1 MTSGVG
7 CRRRCATSEPTALN
21 DAGSAVTTVA
31 GAAGAPAPKVGYGRA
46 RGGRLTRLR
55 PFVPVAV
62 LLLLCIAI
70 TLIAPNF
77 LSRGNFVRVGIA
89 AAIPMVLACGMTFVI
104 LLGSIDLST
113 EGIVAVSAV
122 ALSLLVKNLV
132 GSWDW
137 GLWALPAP
145 ILLGAALGFVNGAVH
160 VRLRIPSMIASLGIG
175 FACIG
180 IATVVLGGI
189 TVRVVDPQIRDI
201 ALHRVLGI
209 PFSVWIALACILVA
223 WLIQTYTRLGRWSYV
238 LGGGEDI
245 AKLSGVP
252 VGRVR
257 VGIYTLAGFFYGI
270 GGILCVAQ
278 FGQSQA
284 LIAQGYLFSVITS
297 VVVGGTALTGG
308 EGGILNTVVGV
319 LLVIVLGNGMI
330 LVGVPPYVQQ
340 GVQGLLIIV
349 AVALSIDRARVRMVK

>member
-1 MTSGVG
+1 
-7 CRRRCATSEPTALN
+7 LN
-21 DAGSAVTTVA
+21 DADAAVTT
-31 GAAGAPAPKVGYGRA
+31 AAGGPAAPAARFVHGHARA
-46 RGGRLTRLR
+46 SRLARLR

-62 LLLLCIAI
+62 LLLLCVVI
-70 TLIAPNF
+70 TVIAPNF
-77 LSRGNFVRVGIA
+77 LTEGNFRRVGIA

-122 ALSLLVKNLV
+122 ALSLLVRNLV
-132 GSWDW
+132 GSWDL
-137 GLWALPAP
+137 GLWALPVP
-145 ILLGAALGFVNGAVH
+145 ILLGAALGFLNGAVH
-160 VRLRIPSMIASLGIG
+160 VRLRIPSMIASLGVG

-180 IATVVLGGI
+180 VATVVLGGI
-189 TVRVVDPQIRDI
+189 TVRINDPMIRGI
-201 ALHRVLGI
+201 ALTRLLGI
-209 PFSVWIALACILVA
+209 PFSVWTAFACILVA
-223 WLIQTYTRLGRWSYV
+223 WLIQSYTRLGRWSYV

-245 AKLSGVP
+245 AKLSGIP

-257 VGIYTLAGFFYGI
+257 IGIYTLAGFFYGI

-308 EGGILNTVVGV
+308 EGGILNTVIGV
-319 LLVIVLGNGMI
+319 LLVTVLGNGMI

-349 AVALSIDRARVRMVK
+349 AVALSIDRTRVRMVK

>member
-1 MTSGVG
+1 M
-7 CRRRCATSEPTALN
+7 N
-21 DAGSAVTTVA
+21 DAIATGA
-31 GAAGAPAPKVGYGRA
+31 GAATAPASGRVHGKP
-46 RGGRLTRLR
+46 GGLRLGRLR

-62 LLLLCIAI
+62 LLLLCIGIAI
-70 TLIAPNF
+70 IAPNF
-77 LSRGNFVRVGIA
+77 LTRGNFVRLGIS

-132 GSWDW
+132 NDDDF
-137 GLWALPAP
+137 GLWALPFP
-145 ILLGAALGFVNGAVH
+145 ILLGALLGCVNGAVH
-160 VRLRIPSMIASLGIG
+160 VRLRIPSMIASLGVG

-180 IATVVLGGI
+180 IATVILGGI
-189 TVRVVDPQIRDI
+189 TVRINDPLIRDI
-201 ALHRVLGI
+201 ALTRVFGI
-209 PFSVWIALACILVA
+209 PLSVWTALTCILIA
-223 WLIQTYTRLGRWSYV
+223 WLIQTYTRLGRWAYV

-245 AKLSGVP
+245 AKLSGIP

-257 VGIYTLAGFFYGI
+257 VAVYTLAGFFYGI

-284 LIAQGYLFSVITS
+284 LIAQGYLFSVITA

-308 EGGILNTVVGV
+308 EGGILNTVIGV
-319 LLVIVLGNGMI
+319 LLVTVLGNGMI
-330 LVGVPPYVQQ
+330 LVGVPPYAQV
-340 GVQGLLIIV
+340 GVQGVLIIV
-349 AVALSIDRARVRMVK
+349 AVALSTDRSRVRMVK

>member
-1 MTSGVG
+1 MASTTGMTAS
-7 CRRRCATSEPTALN
+7 
-21 DAGSAVTTVA
+21 A
-31 GAAGAPAPKVGYGRA
+31 GAASAPARFRFA
-46 RGGRLTRLR
+46 RLR
-55 PFVPVAV
+55 PFIPVAV
-62 LLLLCIAI
+62 LLLLCVGIA
-70 TLIAPNF
+70 LIAPNF
-77 LSRGNFVRVGIA
+77 LTRGNFVRLGVA

-113 EGIVAVSAV
+113 EGIVAVAAV
-122 ALSLLVKNLV
+122 SLSLLVKNLV
-132 GSWDW
+132 GPLDY
-137 GLWALPAP
+137 GLWALPVP
-145 ILLGAALGFVNGAVH
+145 ILLGALLGCVNGLVH
-160 VRLRIPSMIASLGIG
+160 VRLRIPSMIASLGVG

-180 IATVVLGGI
+180 VATVVLSGI
-189 TVRVVDPQIRDI
+189 TVRVNDMDIRGI
-201 ALHRVLGI
+201 ALTRLLGV
-209 PFSVWIALACILVA
+209 PLSVWIALACTLVA

-245 AKLSGVP
+245 ARLSGVP

-257 VGIYTLAGFFYGI
+257 VGVYTLAGFFYGI

-284 LIAQGYLFSVITS
+284 LIAQGYLFNVITS

-308 EGGILNTVVGV
+308 EGGILKSLVGV
-319 LLVIVLGNGMI
+319 LLVTVLGNGMI

>member
-1 MTSGVG
+1 MTTG
-7 CRRRCATSEPTALN
+7 
-21 DAGSAVTTVA
+21 A
-31 GAAGAPAPKVGYGRA
+31 GAGVAPAPERTPQRIAGA
-46 RGGRLTRLR
+46 RLGRLR
-55 PFVPVAV
+55 PFVPLAV
-62 LLLLCIAI
+62 LLLLCIGI

-77 LSRGNFVRVGIA
+77 LTEGNLRRIGIA

-122 ALSLLVKNLV
+122 ALSLLVKNMV
-132 GSWDW
+132 GGLDW
-137 GLWALPAP
+137 GMWALPVP
-145 ILLGAALGFVNGAVH
+145 ILIGAALGFGNGTVH
-160 VRLRIPSMIASLGIG
+160 VRLRIPSMIASLGVG

-180 IATVVLGGI
+180 LATVVLGGI
-189 TVRVVDPQIRDI
+189 TVRISDPHIRDI
-201 ALHRVLGI
+201 ALTRVLGI
-209 PFSVWIALACILVA
+209 PFSVWIALACTLLA
-223 WLIQTYTRLGRWSYV
+223 WLIQTYTRLGRWSFV

-252 VGRVR
+252 VDRVR
-257 VGIYTLAGFFYGI
+257 VAVFTLAGFFYGI

-308 EGGILNTVVGV
+308 EGGILNTVIGV
-319 LLVIVLGNGMI
+319 LLVTVLGNGMI

>member
-1 MTSGVG
+1 MKALESA
-7 CRRRCATSEPTALN
+7 RSDAAT
-21 DAGSAVTTVA
+21 DARAVNA
-31 GAAGAPAPKVGYGRA
+31 RASRPAPAAPRA
-46 RGGRLTRLR
+46 SRLARLR

-62 LLLLCIAI
+62 LVLLCVGI

-77 LSRGNFVRVGIA
+77 LTRGNLVRVGIA

-122 ALSLLVKNLV
+122 SLSLLAKNLV
-132 GSWDW
+132 DDLDW
-137 GLWALPAP
+137 GLWALPIP

-160 VRLRIPSMIASLGIG
+160 VRLRIPSMIASLGVG

-189 TVRVVDPQIRDI
+189 TVRVSDPTIRGI
-201 ALHRVLGI
+201 ALTRALGI
-209 PFSVWIALACILVA
+209 PFSVWIALACVVLA

-245 AKLSGVP
+245 AQLSGVP

-257 VGIYTLAGFFYGI
+257 IGIYTLAGFFYGI

-278 FGQSQA
+278 YGQSQA
-284 LIAQGYLFSVITS
+284 LIAQGYLFNVITS

-308 EGGILNTVVGV
+308 EGGIVKTVVGV
-319 LLVIVLGNGMI
+319 LLVTVLGNGMI
-330 LVGVPPYVQQ
+330 LVGVPPYAQV
-340 GVQGLLIIV
+340 GVQGLLIIA
-349 AVALSIDRARVRMVK
+349 AVALSIDRSRVRMVK

>member
-1 MTSGVG
+1 MTTGTG
-7 CRRRCATSEPTALN
+7 
-21 DAGSAVTTVA
+21 AVAAPVA
-31 GAAGAPAPKVGYGRA
+31 RFVHGHARA
-46 RGGRLTRLR
+46 SRLARLR
-55 PFVPVAV
+55 PFVPLAV
-62 LLLLCIAI
+62 LMLLCVGI

-77 LSRGNFVRVGIA
+77 MTRGNFVRVGIA

-137 GLWALPAP
+137 GLWALPVP
-145 ILLGAALGFVNGAVH
+145 ILLGAALGFVNGTVH

-180 IATVVLGGI
+180 VATVILGGI
-189 TVRVVDPQIRDI
+189 TVRINDPLIRDI
-201 ALHRVLGI
+201 ALHRTLGI
-209 PFSVWIALACILVA
+209 PLSVWTALACILIA

-245 AKLSGVP
+245 AKLSGIP
-252 VGRVR
+252 VAPVR
-257 VGIYTLAGFFYGI
+257 ISIYTLAGFFYGI

-284 LIAQGYLFSVITS
+284 LIAQGYLFSVITA

-319 LLVIVLGNGMI
+319 LLVTVLGNGMI

-340 GVQGLLIIV
+340 GVQGVLIIV
-349 AVALSIDRARVRMVK
+349 AVAISIDRARVRMVK

>member
-1 MTSGVG
+1 MSNAATVPTGHGAIAS
-7 CRRRCATSEPTALN
+7 RRP
-21 DAGSAVTTVA
+21 AV
-31 GAAGAPAPKVGYGRA
+31 PPR
-46 RGGRLTRLR
+46 RLLARLR
-55 PFVPVAV
+55 PIVPLAV

-70 TLIAPNF
+70 TLASPNF
-77 LSRGNFVRVGIA
+77 ATRGNLVRVAVA

-113 EGIVAVSAV
+113 EGTVAVAAV
-122 ALSLLVKNLV
+122 AFSLLVKNYVSPYDL
-132 GSWDW
+132 
-137 GLWALPAP
+137 GLLALPVP
-145 ILLGAALGFVNGAVH
+145 ILLGMGLGALNGAAH
-160 VRLRIPSMIASLGIG
+160 VRLRIPSMIASLGVG
-175 FACIG
+175 FAGIG

-189 TVRVVDPQIRDI
+189 TVRIIDPLIRGI
-201 ALHRVLGI
+201 ALNRAAGL
-209 PFSVWIALACILVA
+209 PYTVWIALACLLAA
-223 WLIQTYTRLGRWSYV
+223 WLIERYTRLGRWCYA

-245 AKLSGVP
+245 ARLSGVP

-257 VGIYTLAGFFYGI
+257 VQAYTLAGIFYGV

-284 LIAQGYLFSVITS
+284 LIAQGYLFTVITA

-308 EGGILNTVVGV
+308 EGGILNTIVGV
-319 LLVIVLGNGMI
+319 LLVTVLGNGMI

-349 AVALSIDRARVRMVK
+349 AVALSLDRTRARLVK

>member
-1 MTSGVG
+1 
-7 CRRRCATSEPTALN
+7 
-21 DAGSAVTTVA
+21 VTTGA
-31 GAAGAPAPKVGYGRA
+31 GAVSAPAPVAVRGRA
-46 RGGRLTRLR
+46 ASPRLARLR
-55 PFVPVAV
+55 PFVPAAV
-62 LLLLCIAI
+62 LLLLCVVI

-77 LSRGNFVRVGIA
+77 LSEGNFRRVGIA

-122 ALSLLVKNLV
+122 ALSLMVKNLV
-132 GSWDW
+132 GSWDF
-137 GLWALPAP
+137 GLWALPVP
-145 ILLGAALGFVNGAVH
+145 ILLGAGLGCLNGTVH
-160 VRLRIPSMIASLGIG
+160 VRLRIPSMIASLGVG

-180 IATVVLGGI
+180 VATVVLGGI
-189 TVRVVDPQIRDI
+189 TVRVSDPLIRDI
-201 ALHRVLGI
+201 ALTRVLGV
-209 PFSVWIALACILVA
+209 PFSVWTALACILLA

-257 VGIYTLAGFFYGI
+257 VAVYTLAGFFYGI

-319 LLVIVLGNGMI
+319 LLVTVLGNGMI

-349 AVALSIDRARVRMVK
+349 AVALSIDRSRVRLVK